1 MTEVATH
8 PCFVDS
14 RVVTAAVAGGGEEG
28 ERYTRLSIAASA
40 HCRLLPIRRIRNDL
54 RNLTIEILFAIDL
67 SVR

>member
-1 MTEVATH
+1 M
-8 PCFVDS
+8 
-14 RVVTAAVAGGGEEG
+14 VTAAVAGGGGGG
-28 ERYTRLSIAASA
+28 ERYTRLSIAAA